1 MIGGRKPIRKRA
13 TMKKV
18 LALFVGLLL
27 ATTVSANE
35 IYMQQ
40 IGDGLDLDITQDG
53 QDNQIGDS
61 TTGVSLDGDDMTF
74 SITQTGSGNTIDA
87 IIKGNTYSGTWSIVG
102 DYNDI
107 DLLCSSTAT
116 GNCETATL
124 DIDIEGDY
132 TNFNFKIGETSDAD
146 NADISFTI
154 DGDGNVVE
162 MDVDGTSALI
172 DVVIDNSAGTGT
184 APGTNGTLT
193 AATGTTGNVLDIDVS
208 GNGDVVGHTID
219 LTITGGGSYYNIT
232 QSGIYDNHLDATFT
246 GDDQSVDITQSD

>member
-1 MIGGRKPIRKRA
+1 MRA
-13 TMKKV
+13 TMKRLFTLV
-18 LALFVGLLL
+18 AGLMLAASVH
-27 ATTVSANE
+27 ANE
-35 IYMQQ
+35 IYIEQV
-40 IGDGLDLDITQDG
+40 GDGLDLDITQDG
-53 QDNQIGDS
+53 QDNRIGA
-61 TTGVSLDGDDMTF
+61 TAAGVTLNGDDMTF
-74 SITQTGSGNTIDA
+74 SITQTGNQNTIDA
-87 IIKGNTYSGTWSIVG
+87 VIKGNTYTGTWSILG
-102 DYNDI
+102 NYNDI
-107 DLLCSSTAT
+107 DLLCSSVTT
-116 GNCETATL
+116 GNCDTATL
-124 DIDIEGDY
+124 DIDIDGDY

-146 NADISFTI
+146 SADISFTI

-193 AATGTTGNVLDIDVS
+193 AATGTTGNVVDIDVD

-232 QSGIYDNHLDATFT
+232 QSGIYDNMLDATFT

>member
-1 MIGGRKPIRKRA
+1 MIGGRKPIGKRA
-13 TMKKV
+13 TMKRV
-18 LALFVGLLL
+18 LALVAGLML
-27 ATTVSANE
+27 AASVHANE
-35 IYMQQ
+35 IYIQQ

-74 SITQTGSGNTIDA
+74 SITQTGNNNTIA
-87 IIKGNTYSGTWSIVG
+87 ATIKGNNYTGTWSALG
-102 DYNDI
+102 SYNDI

-116 GNCETATL
+116 GNCDTVTL
-124 DIDIEGDY
+124 DIEIDGDS
-132 TNFNFKIGETSDAD
+132 TTLDFDIGETGSAD
-146 NADISFTI
+146 SSDISFVI

-162 MDVDGTSALI
+162 MTVDGESALI

-193 AATGTTGNVLDIDVS
+193 AATGTTGNVVDIDVS
-208 GNGDVVGHTID
+208 GDGDVVGHTID

>member
-1 MIGGRKPIRKRA
+1 MRA
-13 TMKKV
+13 TMKRLFTLV
-18 LALFVGLLL
+18 AGLMLAASVH
-27 ATTVSANE
+27 ANE
-35 IYMQQ
+35 IYIEQV
-40 IGDGLDLDITQDG
+40 GDSLDLDITQDG
-53 QDNQIGDS
+53 QDNRIGA
-61 TTGVSLDGDDMTF
+61 TAAGVTLNGDDMTF
-74 SITQTGSGNTIDA
+74 SITQTGSQNTIDA
-87 IIKGNTYSGTWSIVG
+87 VIKGNNYTGTWSILG

-107 DLLCSSTAT
+107 DLLCSSVTT
-116 GNCETATL
+116 GNCDTATL
-124 DIDIEGDY
+124 DIDIDGDY

-146 NADISFTI
+146 SADISFTI

-193 AATGTTGNVLDIDVS
+193 AATSTTGNVVDIDVD